1 MKSFEYKVIHVS
13 CDEYPITALN
23 DSGLRGWELVSTVYR
38 PYNSTVA
45 FYMKRQIG
53 IYK

>member
-1 MKSFEYKVIHVS
+1 MGLFEYKVIHIS
-13 CDEYPITALN
+13 CDENPITALN
-23 DSGLRGWELVSTVYR
+23 DAGLRGWELVSTVSR